1 MAEGSGHLVDEYGN
15 VVELSAEDTIFIPEY
30 MSYTIF
36 GDMTLIKAYG
46 Y

>member
-1 MAEGSGHLVDEYGN
+1 LIDEYGN
-15 VVELSAEDTIFIPEY
+15 VLVLSCEDTIFIPEY

-36 GDMTLIKAYG
+36 GNITLIKAYG